1 MWARKDNFYPV
12 KPEYCD
18 KGEKL
23 WKVMERRKL
32 KQQGNYWYS
41 QEMEMKDVEA
51 KHSTKMMIDKIEF
64 DMDLADKLFTQ
75 RYLKR
80 AK

>member
-1 MWARKDNFYPV
+1 
-12 KPEYCD
+12 
-18 KGEKL
+18 
-23 WKVMERRKL
+23 MERRKL

-41 QEMEMKDVEA
+41 QEMEIKDVEA
-51 KHSTKMMIDKIEF
+51 KHSTKMLIDKIGF
-64 DMDLADKLFTQ
+64 DTGLADKLLAQ

>member
-1 MWARKDNFYPV
+1 
-12 KPEYCD
+12 
-18 KGEKL
+18 
-23 WKVMERRKL
+23 MERRKL